1 MIIGLFKEIKT
12 TRQTLVNNLAKLFD
26 QYGLKKIYL
35 FMWKMKGQIF
45 KNNDNC
51 LKINYQI

>member
-12 TRQTLVNNLAKLFD
+12 TRQTLVTNLAKLFD
-26 QYGLKKIYL
+26 QYGLKKKKYL
-35 FMWKMKGQIF
+35 CERWKVKF
-45 KNNDNC
+45 KYNNNC